1 MIDFENAM
9 ENAHRYS
16 IGLCG
21 RWVSRHLLEGMRHH
35 INAMAAA
42 HAEVVAERDALDELA
57 TTLRSSLA
65 AMKLMRDASDDAAHK
80 LARYV
85 LRDAGDGDDTLTI
98 RQLVEAADA
107 VCDAAEEADDDIQA

>member
-1 MIDFENAM
+1 
-9 ENAHRYS
+9 
-16 IGLCG
+16 
-21 RWVSRHLLEGMRHH
+21 MRHH

>member
-35 INAMAAA
+35 IDAMAAA
-42 HAEVVAERDALDELA
+42 HADVVAERDSYREVA
-57 TTLRSSLA
+57 R
-65 AMKLMRDASDDAAHK
+65 K

-85 LRDAGDGDDTLTI
+85 LPDSDTLTI

-107 VCDAAEEADDDIQA
+107 VCEAAEEAADDIQA